1 MERGVRSFRIV
12 IDLDIFKYRK
22 LQFLQRMV
30 ELTVCFLFLEIFE
43 KTFVA
48 GIVKWTVFL

>member
-12 IDLDIFKYRK
+12 ITLDVFKYRK

-30 ELTVCFLFLEIFE
+30 ALTVCFLFLEIFE
-43 KTFVA
+43 KTFAA
-48 GIVKWTVFL
+48 GIVKGIAFL